1 MRARRVGKGQRALNA
16 PWHGSRNVSRMV
28 VRAPSAKRLKRKDLP
43 ESWKPNKAAAIP
55 AAPPADPEEAAS
67 AVSLKYLSDDHPGIR
82 RKKAGTGFTYVDAK
96 GKPVRDE
103 QTLRRIKSLVIP
115 PAWTEVWISPDPDG
129 HLQATGF
136 DARHRKQYR
145 YHPRFREVRE
155 QTKYN
160 RMLDFARAL
169 PGIRRRVERD
179 LKRPGLPREKVL
191 AAVVKL
197 LETTLIRVGND
208 EYARTNNS
216 FGLTTLRDRHAE
228 VKGSTIRFEFK
239 GKSGVSHEVD
249 LTDPRLARIVKQ
261 CQDLP
266 GQELLQY
273 VDDAGNVRDIG
284 SGDVN
289 QYIRDVAGGQEFTAK
304 DFRTWAGTV
313 LAAMALQELEA
324 FDSQAQARKN
334 IVKAVE
340 AVAERL
346 GNTKAVCRKCYIH
359 PAVLE
364 SYVEGSLVETLR
376 KRADAKLRKELKS
389 MKPEEA
395 MVLTLLRQRL
405 KRGTGG
411 TRVKTRAA

>member
-1 MRARRVGKGQRALNA
+1 
-16 PWHGSRNVSRMV
+16 
-28 VRAPSAKRLKRKDLP
+28 
-43 ESWKPNKAAAIP
+43 
-55 AAPPADPEEAAS
+55 
-67 AVSLKYLSDDHPGIR
+67 
-82 RKKAGTGFTYVDAK
+82 
-96 GKPVRDE
+96 
-103 QTLRRIKSLVIP
+103 
-115 PAWTEVWISPDPDG
+115 
-129 HLQATGF
+129 
-136 DARHRKQYR
+136 
-145 YHPRFREVRE
+145 
-155 QTKYN
+155 
-160 RMLDFARAL
+160 
-169 PGIRRRVERD
+169 
-179 LKRPGLPREKVL
+179 LPREKVL

-208 EYARTNNS
+208 EYAKTNNS
-216 FGLTTLRDRHAE
+216 FGLTTLRDKHAR
-228 VKGSTIRFEFK
+228 VKGATVRFEFK
-239 GKSGVSHEVD
+239 GKSGVEHEID
-249 LTDPRLARIVKQ
+249 LADPRLARIVKE
-261 CQDLP
+261 CQELP

-273 VDDAGNVRDIG
+273 VDDEGNVRDVG

-289 QYIRDVAGGQEFTAK
+289 QYIREVAGEEFTAK

-324 FDSQAQARKN
+324 FDSEAQAKRN

-340 AVAERL
+340 VVAEKL

-376 KRADAKLRKELKS
+376 QRADAKLKKELKS

-411 TRVKTRAA
+411 TRVKKRAA

>member
-1 MRARRVGKGQRALNA
+1 LA
-16 PWHGSRNVSRMV
+16 
-28 VRAPSAKRLKRKDLP
+28 AKRLKRKDLP
-43 ESWKPNKAAAIP
+43 DSWRPKKTRPIP
-55 AAPPADPEEAAS
+55 SDPPADPVKAAS
-67 AVSLKYLSDDHPGIR
+67 AASLKYVTDEGPGIR

-103 QTLRRIKSLVIP
+103 VTLRRIKSLVIP
-115 PAWTEVWISPDPDG
+115 PAWTEVWICPDPDG
-129 HLQATGF
+129 HLQATGL

-169 PGIRRRVERD
+169 PEIRKRVDHD
-179 LKRPGLPREKVL
+179 LKLPGLPREKVL

-197 LETTLIRVGND
+197 LETTLIRVGNE
-208 EYARTNNS
+208 EYAKSNNS
-216 FGLTTLRDRHAE
+216 FGLTTLRDKHAE
-228 VKGSTIRFEFK
+228 IRGSKIKFEFK
-239 GKSGVSHEVD
+239 GKSGVEHEID
-249 LTDPRLARIVKQ
+249 LTDPRLAKIVKQ

-273 VDDAGNVRDIG
+273 VDDGGEVRDIG
-284 SGDVN
+284 SSDVN
-289 QYIRDVAGGQEFTAK
+289 QYIHEIAGDDFTAK

-313 LAAMALQELEA
+313 LAAMALQELKE
-324 FDSQAQARKN
+324 FDSQAQAKKN
-334 IVKAVE
+334 IVRAVE
-340 AVAERL
+340 AVAEKL

-364 SYVEGSLVETLR
+364 SYVEGSLVETL
-376 KRADAKLRKELKS
+376 KQKADARLAKELKS
-389 MKPEEA
+389 LKPEEA

-411 TRVKTRAA
+411 TTVRRRVA

>member
-1 MRARRVGKGQRALNA
+1 MPVRSSVAK
-16 PWHGSRNVSRMV
+16 HGRG
-28 VRAPSAKRLKRKDLP
+28 KDLP
-43 ESWKPNKAAAIP
+43 ASWRPRKTRPIP
-55 AAPPADPEEAAS
+55 TAPPADPAKAAS
-67 AVSLKYLSDDHPGIR
+67 AASLKYVSDESPGIQ
-82 RKKAGTGFTYVDAK
+82 RKKAGTGFTYVGAG

-115 PAWTEVWISPDPDG
+115 PAWTEVWICPDADG

-169 PGIRRRVERD
+169 PGIRRRVARD
-179 LKRPGLPREKVL
+179 LKRRGLPREKVL

-208 EYARTNNS
+208 EYAATNKS
-216 FGLTTLRDRHAE
+216 FGLTTLRDKHAA
-228 VKGSTIRFEFK
+228 VKGSRIRFEFK
-239 GKSGVSHEVD
+239 GKSGVEHDVD

-261 CQDLP
+261 CQELP

-273 VDDAGNVRDIG
+273 VDDDGNVRDVG
-284 SGDVN
+284 SVDVN
-289 QYIRDVAGGQEFTAK
+289 AYIRDVAGDDFTAK

-313 LAAMALQELEA
+313 LAAVALQELKA
-324 FDSQAQARKN
+324 FDSQAQAKKN
-334 IVKAVE
+334 IVAAVE
-340 AVAERL
+340 SVAKKL

-364 SYVEGSLVETLR
+364 SYVEGGLARTL
-376 KRADAKLRKELKS
+376 KRRTEEQLTKGLKS
-389 MKPEEA
+389 LKPEEA
-395 MVLTLLRQRL
+395 MVLTLLQQRL
-405 KRGTGG
+405 KRSN
-411 TRVKTRAA
+411 RD